1 MTAENVNKVLN
12 NYKGRIPR
20 HSEESVKSSLEVLPD
35 ECTSNLMHVSMKS
48 RVAVLLFSIFF
59 GGLSV
64 DRFYLGDNILG
75 IAKLSFSLLIVG
87 LRLMIFFIVNPT
99 MEIVAI
105 ITNIL
110 NVVLMIWCLADIY
123 YTYQAAKVYNLS
135 RLSYAISLMGK
146 DAQL

>member
-75 IAKLSFSLLIVG
+75 IAKLSFNLLIVG
-87 LRLMIFFIVNPT
+87 LRILIFFVEFSTIQ
-99 MEIVAI
+99 IILI
-105 ITNIL
+105 ITNIM
-110 NVVLMIWCLADIY
+110 NVILIIWCLADIY

-146 DAQL
+146 EAQL